1 MAGSAAILASNPGEI
16 VSPAVPQTDYAV
28 APNYE
33 RFDGLAARNG
43 AGGPRR
49 SNPPG
54 APNGMGAP
62 PMGEPS
68 GPAIV
73 PGELDHPAALD
84 PLAGG
89 SGGGGA
95 AYGWG
100 HLGGSPRP
108 GGSDQPLGQVYTEG
122 PLQGVVGT
130 LGGQPL
136 AVVVG
141 DRIHRPTGDYTHSKW
156 PTIQGRLGV
165 GQYGPSE
172 LGVAQTVALSEI
184 TNAPPVPGDLT
195 AILAGLG

>member
-28 APNYE
+28 APNFE
-33 RFDGLAARNG
+33 RFDGLAARNLPT
-43 AGGPRR
+43 GP
-49 SNPPG
+49 G
-54 APNGMGAP
+54 
-62 PMGEPS
+62 
-68 GPAIV
+68 IQ
-73 PGELDHPAALD
+73 PGELDHPASFD
-84 PLAGG
+84 PWAGG
-89 SGGGGA
+89 TGGGGA
-95 AYGWG
+95 DYGLNG
-100 HLGGSPRP
+100 YGQEPLPKQTGPRP
-108 GGSDQPLGQVYTEG
+108 GQSNQPFGQVYTEG

-156 PTIQGRLGV
+156 PTVQQRLGV

-184 TNAPPVPGDLT
+184 TNSPPVPGDLT